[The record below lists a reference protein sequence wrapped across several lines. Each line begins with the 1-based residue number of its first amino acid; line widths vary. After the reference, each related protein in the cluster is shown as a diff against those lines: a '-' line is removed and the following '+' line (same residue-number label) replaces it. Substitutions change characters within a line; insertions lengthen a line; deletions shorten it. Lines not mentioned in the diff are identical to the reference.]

1 MVLEL
6 QLPPAP
12 TALGPEAADRL
23 AQEQAN
29 ADATATASQDVP
41 TADQSAQAARDGVTE
56 PIEQLQGEGNEA
68 VVAAL
73 DDRPPP
79 DPEIEAFCER
89 VRQVIRDKR
98 PADEDALA
106 TASPD
111 AAAREAGGQV
121 QSQVQG
127 GVSQAQSGYDS
138 LQQDGAAPAGQQGA
152 PLPETSPEAQGAPA
166 MDAQRAAPDPISDED
181 TSLDNDTA
189 NADQQI
195 EDAGMTTEPAAL
207 VEDGPIADARAARG
221 ELGAAAAE
229 DVAAVRQRQQEAI
242 AGARGNMAE
251 LQARA
256 QEALAASRSTAVTG
270 TSSQQ
275 GGMVESESQM
285 RVRVG
290 QEAERLFT
298 GAQTTVRDLLR
309 PLAENARARWDAEL
323 VPIKDTFRS
332 DLREVEAAINER
344 HSGVGG
350 AIVSLWDS
358 VTGLPAWVTRAY
370 DRAETNFADSVCALI
385 RDISRDV
392 NAVLRD
398 CERIVEKARTDIA
411 ALYDA
416 LPEGLQTWAAEQQS
430 QMTARLDGLRGE
442 VETARQ
448 TVRDGL
454 IEQAGA
460 AVDEVR
466 REVAALR
473 DKAKGLLGQIADA
486 ITAFLEDPARAI
498 INGLLSLLGISPG
511 AFWALIDKIG
521 SVIDA
526 IADDP
531 MGFAS
536 NLVSALGKG
545 FTQFFDN
552 FGRHVLQG
560 LVSWLFS
567 GLGSVGVQVPTD
579 LSLRS
584 VITFFL
590 QLMGLTWERIRRV
603 LARHIGEQNVA
614 LIEQAWSILSTLISQ
629 GPAGIFEMIKDALD
643 PQNLLNMVLETAASY
658 LVERVIRAV
667 SMRILGMLNPAGAI
681 LQAIE
686 LIYRVVSWVMNN
698 AARIFALVE
707 TVVNGAADLV
717 AGNIGGMA
725 NAVEGAL
732 ARLVAPVIDFLAGLL
747 GFGDLPDKI
756 AQVIGGLQARVE
768 RVLDRV
774 IGTIVAAARRALA
787 AVGVGRPAES
797 AAAGSDDGEIGE
809 TVRFSAGGEGHRLW
823 VQPTPSGVSLKL
835 ASTEKTLVDHLRDF
849 EGKVGNAGD
858 RQEEIRGQIGVAR
871 GHASRIEGL
880 GQQIVRTQIDTP
892 ERAALDNQ
900 IEGEERAVRPV
911 LATILDAIGE
921 STPERVS
928 PVVVADFSTS
938 IGWGGVPVQL
948 SRVEMVRQLQMQ
960 TAGINAMVVADWL
973 RNRLRYAERRDTQR
987 AFGVNNPSG
996 RDPRSGNAQAN
1007 ERVRIEGIARQALQ
1021 RPLSVGTAS
1030 ANTADPTGY
1039 TAQFVVNVH
1048 RRNPGRESTGFTA
1061 AEAATKAESWMS
1073 RQHALHSPDQVAGG
1087 AYDDLTGMGQGDV
1100 NSAIGYQWGAG
1111 NANRLEA
1118 GTRSN
1123 LAAAGVAEALWRQVK
1138 MNVDLRVS

>member
-1 MVLEL
+1 
-6 QLPPAP
+6 
-12 TALGPEAADRL
+12 
-23 AQEQAN
+23 
-29 ADATATASQDVP
+29 
-41 TADQSAQAARDGVTE
+41 
-56 PIEQLQGEGNEA
+56 
-68 VVAAL
+68 
-73 DDRPPP
+73 
-79 DPEIEAFCER
+79 
-89 VRQVIRDKR
+89 
-98 PADEDALA
+98 
-106 TASPD
+106 
-111 AAAREAGGQV
+111 
-121 QSQVQG
+121 
-127 GVSQAQSGYDS
+127 
-138 LQQDGAAPAGQQGA
+138 
-152 PLPETSPEAQGAPA
+152 
-166 MDAQRAAPDPISDED
+166 
-181 TSLDNDTA
+181 
-189 NADQQI
+189 
-195 EDAGMTTEPAAL
+195 
-207 VEDGPIADARAARG
+207 
-221 ELGAAAAE
+221 
-229 DVAAVRQRQQEAI
+229 
-242 AGARGNMAE
+242 
-251 LQARA
+251 
-256 QEALAASRSTAVTG
+256 
-270 TSSQQ
+270 
-275 GGMVESESQM
+275 
-285 RVRVG
+285 
-290 QEAERLFT
+290 
-298 GAQTTVRDLLR
+298 
-309 PLAENARARWDAEL
+309 
-323 VPIKDTFRS
+323 
-332 DLREVEAAINER
+332 
-344 HSGVGG
+344 
-350 AIVSLWDS
+350 
-358 VTGLPAWVTRAY
+358 
-370 DRAETNFADSVCALI
+370 
-385 RDISRDV
+385 
-392 NAVLRD
+392 
-398 CERIVEKARTDIA
+398 
-411 ALYDA
+411 
-416 LPEGLQTWAAEQQS
+416 
-430 QMTARLDGLRGE
+430 
-442 VETARQ
+442 
-448 TVRDGL
+448 
-454 IEQAGA
+454 
-460 AVDEVR
+460 
-466 REVAALR
+466 
-473 DKAKGLLGQIADA
+473 
-486 ITAFLEDPARAI
+486 
-498 INGLLSLLGISPG
+498 
-511 AFWALIDKIG
+511 
-521 SVIDA
+521 
-526 IADDP
+526 
-531 MGFAS
+531 
-536 NLVSALGKG
+536 
-545 FTQFFDN
+545 
-552 FGRHVLQG
+552 
-560 LVSWLFS
+560 
-567 GLGSVGVQVPTD
+567 
-579 LSLRS
+579 
-584 VITFFL
+584 
-590 QLMGLTWERIRRV
+590 
-603 LARHIGEQNVA
+603 
-614 LIEQAWSILSTLISQ
+614 
-629 GPAGIFEMIKDALD
+629 
-643 PQNLLNMVLETAASY
+643 
-658 LVERVIRAV
+658 
-667 SMRILGMLNPAGAI
+667 
-681 LQAIE
+681 
-686 LIYRVVSWVMNN
+686 
-698 AARIFALVE
+698 
-707 TVVNGAADLV
+707 
-717 AGNIGGMA
+717 
-725 NAVEGAL
+725 
-732 ARLVAPVIDFLAGLL
+732 VAPVIDFLAGLL